1 MHRDVNRHSGR
12 MGCGLSN
19 SSCRS
24 CCGCCF
30 ALSDMVSVHRA
41 VSSQQPAKP
50 SPGKVTGEVLLK
62 GKVLEWRR
70 QRGSFL
76 GRRAVDN

>member
-1 MHRDVNRHSGR
+1 
-12 MGCGLSN
+12 
-19 SSCRS
+19 
-24 CCGCCF
+24 
-30 ALSDMVSVHRA
+30 MVSVHRA

-62 GKVLEWRR
+62 GKVLDWRR